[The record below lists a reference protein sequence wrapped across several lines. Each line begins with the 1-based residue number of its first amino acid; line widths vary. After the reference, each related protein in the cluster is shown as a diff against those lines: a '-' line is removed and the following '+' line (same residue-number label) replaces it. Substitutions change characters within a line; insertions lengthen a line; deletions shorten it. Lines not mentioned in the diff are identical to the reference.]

1 MRPARPVA
9 DADTAAGGGR
19 AAAGPTGPVRR
30 ATGRWLR
37 TLPLALLLA
46 APLAQAQDA
55 GFQRCLAALQPQAA
69 ARGIDAAQFTRLTAD
84 LQPDRSVLPLLNAQ
98 PEFTTPIWD
107 YLSGLVD
114 EQRVADGRA
123 MLATHGELLARIAA
137 EYGVDAE
144 TVVAV
149 WGVESDYG
157 RVTGKRPLRVSL
169 ATLACE
175 GRRQEFFRGEFLAL
189 LSLLAS
195 GDLADPDLTGSWAGA
210 FGQTQFMPSTYAR
223 IAVDGDGDGR
233 RDLVASIPDALAS
246 TANYLKRAGW
256 RTGEP
261 WGYEVKLPPGFDV
274 SLAGRTQRRPQS
286 DWIARGVTRVDGTAI
301 TPSDARS
308 AVLLPAGRN
317 GPAFLV
323 LRNYDA
329 IYSYNAAESYALAI
343 ATLADRLRGG
353 SGIAAAWPTDDPGLS
368 RAQRRQL
375 QTLLL
380 ARGHDIGAADGMIG
394 SATRKAIVAEQQR
407 LGQQPADGRAGR
419 RILDALRETGAVPG
433 ASAPGATV
441 PAATAFALPAAYPA
455 LLQSPSPTSA
465 RTVNNIQQIPGLRL
479 GTFQGLDALLVDTPL
494 ATAAVSLFGGQLLSF
509 VPRGQQDVFWLSP
522 LRAPL
527 PTPIRG
533 GTPVCWP
540 YFGRQGQGNDV
551 PAHGFVRSLPWQL
564 VAGRRE
570 ADGSV
575 VLELEPPP
583 LQDLA
588 LRLRM
593 QLRISDT
600 LEQRLTTT
608 NTGTQAV
615 RFSEALHNYFRVADV
630 EQVRIEGLA
639 GRVFHDKNDGGNR
652 HQQHGHW
659 SLHDPRDPGRS
670 DRLFPGVG
678 VATST
683 QADADTSARFLLVDP
698 GMGRRIGLEM
708 RNGNTAVVWN
718 PGAEAAARMADVDA
732 HWREFVC
739 LEAANAGPDLVELAP
754 GASHTLQQTITV
766 TATP

>member
-1 MRPARPVA
+1 M
-9 DADTAAGGGR
+9 
-19 AAAGPTGPVRR
+19 
-30 ATGRWLR
+30 
-37 TLPLALLLA
+37 
-46 APLAQAQDA
+46 
-55 GFQRCLAALQPQAA
+55 
-69 ARGIDAAQFTRLTAD
+69 
-84 LQPDRSVLPLLNAQ
+84 
-98 PEFTTPIWD
+98 
-107 YLSGLVD
+107 
-114 EQRVADGRA
+114 
-123 MLATHGELLARIAA
+123 
-137 EYGVDAE
+137 
-144 TVVAV
+144 
-149 WGVESDYG
+149 
-157 RVTGKRPLRVSL
+157 
-169 ATLACE
+169 
-175 GRRQEFFRGEFLAL
+175 
-189 LSLLAS
+189 
-195 GDLADPDLTGSWAGA
+195 
-210 FGQTQFMPSTYAR
+210 
-223 IAVDGDGDGR
+223 
-233 RDLVASIPDALAS
+233 
-246 TANYLKRAGW
+246 
-256 RTGEP
+256 
-261 WGYEVKLPPGFDV
+261 
-274 SLAGRTQRRPQS
+274 
-286 DWIARGVTRVDGTAI
+286 
-301 TPSDARS
+301 
-308 AVLLPAGRN
+308 LLPAGRN

-407 LGQQPADGRAGR
+407 LGQQPADGRAGQ
-419 RILDALRETGAVPG
+419 RILEALRETGA
-433 ASAPGATV
+433 ASGATV

-593 QLRISDT
+593 QLRIGDT